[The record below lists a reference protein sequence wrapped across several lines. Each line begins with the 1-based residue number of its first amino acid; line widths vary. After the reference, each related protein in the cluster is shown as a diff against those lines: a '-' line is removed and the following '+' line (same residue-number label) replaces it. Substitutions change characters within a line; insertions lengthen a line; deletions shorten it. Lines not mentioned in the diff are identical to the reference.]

1 MSALI
6 EPLSAATFRM
16 SPPAARL
23 QTTLRSEIS
32 HAGIGMHTGLLS
44 RVTVRPAAQNRGIT
58 FISGSAVIPAVA
70 DSVVNTHRCTCL
82 GIGECQVFTVEHLL
96 SALAGLEVDN
106 AEIVVDGA
114 EIPILD
120 GSARP
125 WVEALESAGVVE
137 LDEPVRI
144 AGLTAPVVLSSGES
158 WLIAIPSDAYTITC
172 VTSFDHALLGTEVV
186 TYRQSPQAFVSEVAP
201 ARTFGF
207 IEEVEALLSS
217 GLAQG
222 GSLENALIV
231 YPDRFSGELR
241 IPHECS
247 RHKLM
252 DVIGDLSLTG
262 VRIHATI
269 TAVKPSHRANVEFAR
284 LLTQNLAV

>member
-1 MSALI
+1 MSVLI
-6 EPLSAATFRM
+6 ESLPASVYRV

-32 HAGIGMHTGLLS
+32 HAGVGMHTGLQS

-58 FISGSAVIPAVA
+58 FIAGSAVIPAVA

-125 WVEALESAGVVE
+125 WVEALESAGVIE
-137 LDEPVRI
+137 LDEPARI
-144 AGLTAPVVLSSGES
+144 AGLSAPVVLASGDS
-158 WLIAIPSDAYTITC
+158 WLIAIPADAYTITC
-172 VTSFDHALLGTEVV
+172 VTSFDHTLLGTEVV
-186 TYRQSPQAFVSEVAP
+186 TYRQSPQTFASEIAP

-231 YPDRFSGELR
+231 YPDRFSDKLR

-262 VRIHATI
+262 MRFHAAITTI
-269 TAVKPSHRANVEFAR
+269 KPSHRANVEFAR
-284 LLTQNLAV
+284 VLSRNLVG